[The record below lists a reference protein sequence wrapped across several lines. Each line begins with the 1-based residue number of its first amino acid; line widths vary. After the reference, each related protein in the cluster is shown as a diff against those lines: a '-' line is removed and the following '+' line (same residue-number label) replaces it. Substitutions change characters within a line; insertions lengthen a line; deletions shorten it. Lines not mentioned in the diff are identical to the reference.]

1 MRQKAFSFVAIFA
14 LAAGAG
20 LVSAPQVHA
29 APLDAA
35 PDATADEPPIR
46 LLLNVPAH
54 RLYVFEN
61 GKLTRTFRIAVGE
74 PGHETPSGSYRVT
87 NVIWNP
93 WWHPPQSEW
102 ARDRQVEPPGPTNPM
117 GRVKMHFS
125 ELLYI
130 HGSSETG
137 LLGRAASKGC
147 IRMSN
152 EEVIELARIV
162 HRYSLPS
169 IAESTIETLADNEKQ
184 TREFRIGQSQR
195 IPFEVVYEVA
205 EVRDGNLI
213 IYPDIYGKMN
223 DDRFDNLVRAV
234 LMDHGVDHRNVNRE
248 HLDRLL
254 EKGRTAIVSASLDEL
269 ASRTR
274 VGADSEATGGGE

>member
-1 MRQKAFSFVAIFA
+1 MKRNAFAFVAMIAFA
-14 LAAGAG
+14 TAAGIVG
-20 LVSAPQVHA
+20 APQVHA
-29 APLDAA
+29 EPLDRGARQ
-35 PDATADEPPIR
+35 ADVDDPPLR
-46 LLLNVPAH
+46 FLLNVPAH
-54 RLYVFEN
+54 RLYVYEH
-61 GKLTRTFRIAVGE
+61 GELTRAFRIAVGE
-74 PGHETPSGSYRVT
+74 PGHETPSGRYRVT

-102 ARDRQVEPPGPTNPM
+102 ARDRQIEPPGPDNPM

-130 HGSSETG
+130 HGSAETG

-152 EEVIELARIV
+152 EEVIELARLV

-169 IAESTIETLADNEKQ
+169 VDESTIDGLETNEKQ
-184 TREFRIGQSQR
+184 TREFTIAQSRR
-195 IPFEVVYEVA
+195 IPFEVIYEVA

-213 IYPDIYGKMN
+213 IYPDIYGKMQGE
-223 DDRFDNLVRAV
+223 RFDSLVRAV
-234 LMDHGVDHRNVNRE
+234 LMDHGLDHRNVNRE

-254 EKGRTAIVSASLDEL
+254 EKGRTAIVSASLDDL
-269 ASRTR
+269 ALNAG
-274 VGADSEATGGGE
+274 VGMDSEESGGE